1 MSSAVASASSDSSS
15 ETPASIVARLD
26 GAKDSQTQ
34 TRWTLGSMAFVSM
47 MMLIAFYNSYLSY
60 DYYQLLQFHDR
71 GDSRSEMLATESG
84 KNWTSSRIVSVPLV
98 GIRVSVDD
106 AAVLGT
112 IVLFVLSMWLLL
124 VTRRENLTIGSLLR
138 DTCTTNERQ
147 DPAASP
153 DCASAN
159 ERGWLIFHAIAANS
173 LFVTLDPSLS
183 IISSI
188 DIGTQR
194 RPARLAARLST
205 KGFQFIRWFFFLFPV
220 VTVAL
225 AVTLDIRSY
234 FVPDPLATTAVLTR
248 AAAYPEL
255 HHAFW
260 QSVAIYLCCGLPLIL
275 CCVRA
280 SHYSRATGKIL
291 QEYGDRIRS
300 AGR

>member
-1 MSSAVASASSDSSS
+1 
-15 ETPASIVARLD
+15 
-26 GAKDSQTQ
+26 
-34 TRWTLGSMAFVSM
+34 MAFVSM
-47 MMLIAFYNSYLSY
+47 MMLIAFYNTYLSY
-60 DYYQLLQFHDR
+60 DYYQLRQFRERHDTR
-71 GDSRSEMLATESG
+71 AEMLATESG
-84 KNWTSSRIVSVPLV
+84 KNWTSSRIVSVPLL

-112 IVLFVLSMWLLL
+112 IVMFVLSMWLLL

-138 DTCTTNERQ
+138 DTCTTNALPNERQ
-147 DPAASP
+147 DPAARR
-153 DCASAN
+153 DRASAN

-188 DIGTQR
+188 DTGPQH

-225 AVTLDIRSY
+225 AVALDIRSY

-255 HHAFW
+255 RHAFW
-260 QSVAIYLCCGLPLIL
+260 QAVAVYLCCGLPLIL

-280 SHYSRATGKIL
+280 SHYSQATGKIL